1 MAKLILIYALV
12 SFLVMSQLVIFGIN
26 REVFFDDAFSL
37 QTIHNMKINGFSSV
51 DFRHYDVHP
60 PTFYYLLYF
69 WSYLNFGMTDAH
81 WAQELS
87 VILGVGFLIFAY
99 LGLKRWFGIAGEAAV
114 MPIALCSTYLHF
126 FTEVR
131 MYALTLLFSAIIFY
145 GIAKGKYRL
154 ASICMILLPLTH
166 YYASM
171 AIPFYAIFAY
181 VVIKNTDQ
189 KLAKDWVWFVVAGI
203 AGILLAGFV
212 YALPQAQRAGSAF
225 FAVSSIM
232 SWPSSVLFAFFMTDG
247 ILPSTLYTLIYIGI
261 LAAIVIFFWKTFEII
276 SSKFELK
283 KVVTVMMGLTI
294 MFPLIVLMFIS
305 LTGEYANL
313 YHHRFFLVITWMFAA
328 MVFVAIAN
336 FAEKLADK
344 RKIWSA
350 ALIFGMFGLM
360 IVSIGFM
367 FNQYD
372 KAAHHELQNLMNAT
386 PCFLENKIYI
396 AHESAFSALTF
407 EVWAR
412 EHNCNWYNFIS
423 TNLSQKRM
431 NGGGGD
437 AMPKGSIYY
446 NLTLP
451 TPSGFYYVRSSRTIP
466 VGPSV
471 LVKQEDGVELVFVYK
486 TYEEGVE
493 FDQDIDSWNVSN
505 VTNLY
510 NETEYLAILNGTCR
524 QAGDCFIQHNL
535 TGCKQQACN
544 WCCNTRGVLAGCTLL
559 YCMTEEEYKDLNIS
573 LVG

>member
-1 MAKLILIYALV
+1 MMAKFVLVYALI
-12 SFLVMSQLVIFGIN
+12 SFLVISQLVIFGIN

-37 QTIHNMKINGFSSV
+37 QTVHILRTEGISSI
-51 DFRHYDVHP
+51 DFRHYDVHS
-60 PTFYYLLYF
+60 PTYYYLLWV
-69 WSYLNFGMTDAH
+69 WSYLNPGITDYH

-87 VILGVGFLIFAY
+87 VLIMMGFLVFVY
-99 LGLKRWFGIAGEAAV
+99 LGLKKWFGLAGETAV
-114 MPIALCSTYLHF
+114 MPIALCSVYLHF
-126 FTEVR
+126 GTECR

-154 ASICMILLPLTH
+154 ASVCMILLPLTH
-166 YYASM
+166 YYAAM
-171 AIPFYAIFAY
+171 AIPFYAVFAY

-189 KLAKDWVWFVVAGI
+189 KLAKDWVWFVVAGV

-225 FAVSSIM
+225 FAISSIM

-247 ILPSTLYTLIYIGI
+247 VLPSIPYTLIYVGI
-261 LAAIVIFFWKTFEII
+261 LAAIVIFFWKAFETI
-276 SSKFELK
+276 SNKFELK
-283 KVVTVMMGLTI
+283 KAVMVMMGSTI
-294 MFPLIVLMFIS
+294 IFPLFVLMFIS

-328 MVFVAIAN
+328 LCFVGIIEFGKKQVDAKRGYLAILIYGLMFVA
-336 FAEKLADK
+336 
-344 RKIWSA
+344 
-350 ALIFGMFGLM
+350 M
-360 IVSIGFM
+360 GFM
-367 FNQYD
+367 FFQYGV
-372 KAAHHELQNLMNAT
+372 AAHHELQNLMNAT

-446 NLTLP
+446 NFTLP
-451 TPSGFYYVRSSRTIP
+451 IPSGFYYVRSSRTIP
-466 VGPSV
+466 VGSSI

-486 TYEEGVE
+486 IYEEGVA
-493 FDQDIDSWNVSN
+493 FDQDIGSWNVSGVAN
-505 VTNLY
+505 FY
-510 NETEYLAILNGTCR
+510 DEAEYLASLNGTCK
-524 QAGDCFIQHNL
+524 QAGDCFIQYNL
-535 TGCKQQACN
+535 TGCQQQDCN
-544 WCCNTRGVLAGCTLL
+544 WCCNTKGVLAGCTLL
-559 YCMTEEEYKDLNIS
+559 YCMAEEEYKDLNIS
-573 LVG
+573 LNG